1 MIRIMDN
8 VTSNII
14 KYADPGE
21 AVRIFSR
28 KEQDRVGILFENRVR
43 LPEEKV
49 ESNGIGIQNIKNM
62 MKKMNGECIVEKEN
76 QEYRIILVF
85 PYVN

>member
-1 MIRIMDN
+1 M
-8 VTSNII
+8 
-14 KYADPGE
+14 
-21 AVRIFSR
+21 
-28 KEQDRVGILFENRVR
+28 FENRVR

-76 QEYRIILVF
+76 QSIESY
-85 PYVN
+85 